1 MVTGTCTSPADW
13 YRCLSPCTI
22 KAAYFWGTDE
32 MEDVFILDKRLGIAV
47 PVLDG
52 EWEEYPQEE
61 RQEILYTWEKIRG
74 GSRTGYQSLRRR

>member
-1 MVTGTCTSPADW
+1 
-13 YRCLSPCTI
+13 
-22 KAAYFWGTDE
+22 